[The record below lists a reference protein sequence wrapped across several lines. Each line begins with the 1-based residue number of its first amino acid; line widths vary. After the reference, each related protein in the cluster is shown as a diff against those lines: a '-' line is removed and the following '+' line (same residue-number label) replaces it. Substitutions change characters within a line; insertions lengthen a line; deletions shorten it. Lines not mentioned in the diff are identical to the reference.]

1 MGIAMGSSP
10 DEVLNAVGWRRPQKQ
25 ADLDEIELGEGAAL
39 GAAATALAALG
50 PLVMIG
56 VSQGLGA
63 ALIVVATAIAGASSI
78 RGRRSPA
85 LPILAIVPVLAVIAG
100 SPLLLNVAFGLRI
113 GAAGLGLMLAGVI
126 VAMLSDKR

>member
-10 DEVLNAVGWRRPQKQ
+10 DEVLNAVGWRRPQMK
-25 ADLDEIELGEGAAL
+25 ADPDVGESSAGAL
-39 GAAATALAALG
+39 GVAATALAALG

-78 RGRRSPA
+78 GRRRTPSV
-85 LPILAIVPVLAVIAG
+85 LILGIVPVLAVTAG
-100 SPLLLNVAFGLRI
+100 SSLLSNVASGVRI
-113 GAAGLGLMLAGVI
+113 GAAALGLMLAGVI